1 MATQSFDTFFSLP
14 PGALSRA
21 EVRDLFH
28 RVFEQ
33 YRWFRPMRY
42 GFANPHEPFDP
53 DDSTYGAL
61 LDYYEEHQSITV
73 AARTDRDFLLL
84 APATADAPPYTG
96 RLLWVTSAKES
107 TKASWRAAHLR
118 QVAELMG
125 LLRAPLVQACLAEDW
140 ERKKWRFIPCADGF
154 GQERVFTVRDASEG
168 LAGLFWRNVFGP
180 PFVHLFG
187 ERLASLPP
195 DTRQDLGEGLVLVQ
209 PYALPTQAGTPEG
222 EAREHELITHLGPEC
237 FYDHTRHLK
246 PSRLP
251 QLAPA
256 ARQ

>member
-1 MATQSFDTFFSLP
+1 MQSLDTRIHLP
-14 PGALSRA
+14 PGLPSSAA
-21 EVRDLFH
+21 VREFFRL
-28 RVFEQ
+28 VFEE
-33 YRWFRPMRY
+33 YRWFKPVRY
-42 GFANPHEPFDP
+42 GRASLNERLDP
-53 DDSTYGAL
+53 AQVDYDAL
-61 LDYYEEHQSITV
+61 VSLYDEYKDITV
-73 AARTDRDFLLL
+73 AARTDRDFLLIF
-84 APATADAPPYTG
+84 PSKRDDPPYTG
-96 RLLWVTSAKES
+96 KIIWVTSAKEAS
-107 TKASWRAAHLR
+107 KPSWRAEHLK
-118 QVAELMG
+118 QVTAIMRLMG
-125 LLRAPLVQACLAEDW
+125 SPLAQTGIDEDF
-140 ERKKWRFIPCADGF
+140 ERKTRRIVPDPSGF
-154 GQERVFTVRDASEG
+154 GQVQLVTVRGYDEG